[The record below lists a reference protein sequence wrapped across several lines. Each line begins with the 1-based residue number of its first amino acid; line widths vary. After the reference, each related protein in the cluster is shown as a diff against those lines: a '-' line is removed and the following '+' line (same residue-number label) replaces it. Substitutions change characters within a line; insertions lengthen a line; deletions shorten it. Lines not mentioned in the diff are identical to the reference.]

1 MTNQIDLTALINAI
15 IALCAA
21 LITTRL
27 IPWINSRLTSEQE
40 RSLEFWT
47 DIAVRAA
54 EQYFGSNAG
63 QEKKAYVMSFLE
75 SRGFYADDALIEA
88 TVGTLF
94 GKHTVYTDENET
106 KTEGELEDAGAGE
119 GERVPVTEKGVG

>member
-1 MTNQIDLTALINAI
+1 MTGTIDLTAIINAV

-21 LITTRL
+21 LLTTRL
-27 IPWINSRLTSEQE
+27 IPWLSAKLKNEDVQT
-40 RSLEFWT
+40 LEFWT

-54 EQYFGSNAG
+54 EQYFGSKSG

-75 SRGFYADDALIEA
+75 SRGFKIDDALIEA

-94 GKHTVYTDENET
+94 GIKAGDGGNQ
-106 KTEGELEDAGAGE
+106 KNAGRGEF
-119 GERVPVTEKGVG
+119 

>member
-1 MTNQIDLTALINAI
+1 MTQTIDLTAIINAVL
-15 IALCAA
+15 ALCAA

-54 EQYFGSNAG
+54 EQYFGSKAG
-63 QEKKAYVMSFLE
+63 QEKKAYVMSFLT
-75 SRGFYADDALIEA
+75 SRGFTADDALIEA
-88 TVGTLF
+88 AVNALF
-94 GKHTVYTDENET
+94 GKADGREIDDLET
-106 KTEGELEDAGAGE
+106 TEEF
-119 GERVPVTEKGVG
+119 